1 LQVFAVEDTCAQ
13 LTWSAMGAP
22 CCVVGVGAR
31 SRIVAANPPAWLHQR
46 GLPSRP
52 LSRLPGGPGAVV
64 IEGLEPGATYDVWT
78 APAPSRPGD
87 ADPGLSADVPLS
99 PDVPLFPAV
108 PPGAR
113 RVVGRITTLTPP
125 PGQLLSRFASMS
137 DLHVGERRFGMGGRI
152 QEGAELGGPSALL
165 CLQAAVAEATAW
177 GAELIAARGD
187 LTHNSRAEQFDLAAR
202 TLTGSGLPAL
212 GVLGNHDVRR
222 KADGVALSAAGG
234 LVVTDDVAYHDLPGI
249 RLVTAHSSLVGDHRG
264 DLPPD
269 RMARIAELCAAAP
282 PAGGKPGMAAV
293 IVHHPLNSHSRWL
306 SPYPPG
312 VPKDQSLRFAALL
325 RAANPKTVV
334 LAGHRHRN
342 RRLQVGG
349 ITMAE
354 VGSTKDY
361 PGSWAGYAVYE
372 GGIRQVIRRVAA
384 PAALAWTEAT
394 GRSLGGQWARWTPGR
409 LTDRCWVA
417 AW

>member
-1 LQVFAVEDTCAQ
+1 VFAVEDTCAQ
-13 LTWSAMGAP
+13 LTWSAMDAER
-22 CCVVGVGAR
+22 CVMGVGAR
-31 SRIVAANPPAWLHQR
+31 SQVVSANPPAWLHRR

-52 LSRLPGGPGAVV
+52 LSRFPGGPGAVV
-64 IEGLEPGATYDVWT
+64 IEGLEPGTTYDVWT
-78 APAPSRPGD
+78 APPPSPPGAAD
-87 ADPGLSADVPLS
+87 AAGSTDVS
-99 PDVPLFPAV
+99 
-108 PPGAR
+108 PGAR
-113 RVVGRITTLTPP
+113 RVVGRVTTLTPP
-125 PGQLLSRFASMS
+125 PGRLLSRFASMS
-137 DLHVGERRFGMGGRI
+137 DLHIGERRFGMGGRI

-177 GAELIAARGD
+177 GAELVAARGD
-187 LTHNSRAEQFDLAAR
+187 LTHTSRAEQFDLAAR

-222 KADGVALSAAGG
+222 KADGVALSAPGG
-234 LVVTDDVAYHDLPGI
+234 LVVTDDAAYHDLPGI

-264 DLPPD
+264 DLPAD

-282 PAGGKPGMAAV
+282 SSGGKPGMAAV
-293 IVHHPLNSHSRWL
+293 ILHHPLNSHSRWL

-325 RAANPKTVV
+325 RAANPRTVV

-342 RRLQVGG
+342 RRFEVGG
-349 ITMAE
+349 ITVAE

-372 GGIRQVIRRVAA
+372 DGIRQVIRRVAA
-384 PAALAWTEAT
+384 PAALAWTEVT

>member
-13 LTWSAMGAP
+13 LTWSAMGASR
-22 CCVVGVGAR
+22 CVVGVGAH
-31 SRIVAANPPAWLHQR
+31 SQVVSANPPAWLHQQ

-87 ADPGLSADVPLS
+87 GDPELSADVS
-99 PDVPLFPAV
+99 PPPDV

-125 PGQLLSRFASMS
+125 PGRLLSRFASMS

-177 GAELIAARGD
+177 GAELMAARGD

-222 KADGVALSAAGG
+222 KADGVALAASGG
-234 LVVTDDVAYHDLPGI
+234 LVVTDDVACHDLPGI
-249 RLVTAHSSLVGDHRG
+249 RLVIAHSPLVGDHRG
-264 DLPPD
+264 DLPAK

-282 PAGGKPGMAAV
+282 LWGGRPGMAAV
-293 IVHHPLNSHSRWL
+293 ILHNPLNAHSRWL

-312 VPKDQSLRFAALL
+312 IPKDQSLRFASLL
-325 RAANPKTVV
+325 RGANPRTVV

-342 RRLQVGG
+342 RRFKVGG
-349 ITMAE
+349 VTVAE